1 MNYKQLLRWL
11 WRSTSYNRLQALLN
25 VIIGLL
31 DVAVSLAQIWAVK
44 HAIDV
49 ASHNVEGSVIM
60 SVGVIALLILCNFI
74 LSISSVWVRNVL
86 GIKAQN
92 RMQQMML
99 ERILRSEWR
108 GRGAMHS
115 GDVINRLESDGGQ
128 VVNCCAETLRNA
140 VCVFTLFVGAFFF
153 LFSLDH
159 LLAICIVCLFP
170 VFLLLSKVYMG
181 RMRRLSREVRESDSL
196 VQSMLQESVQNR
208 MLIKTLEGEGTMVDS
223 HVTIGSCAQV
233 GKQIHISAATQIGGV
248 LEPAGA
254 LPTIIED
261 GAFIGGNC
269 GIYEG
274 TIVEEGAV
282 IASGV
287 IITSSTPLFDATKGE
302 FVPKNENGRVV
313 VPRGAV
319 VVSGSRPVV
328 KGPSAGSGIHLYCP
342 VIVKY
347 RDEKTSGSVSLE
359 ELLR

>member
-1 MNYKQLLRWL
+1 MELFEKTMADLETGKVRVAQKIDGHWQVNAEIKQIILAGFAMGRIKDMSEGQFAFFDKDTFPV
-11 WRSTSYNRLQALLN
+11 REFSTENSVRIVPGGSSIRRGAY
-25 VIIGLL
+25 
-31 DVAVSLAQIWAVK
+31 LAP
-44 HAIDV
+44 
-49 ASHNVEGSVIM
+49 
-60 SVGVIALLILCNFI
+60 GVIVMPPAY
-74 LSISSVWVRNVL
+74 
-86 GIKAQN
+86 
-92 RMQQMML
+92 
-99 ERILRSEWR
+99 
-108 GRGAMHS
+108 
-115 GDVINRLESDGGQ
+115 
-128 VVNCCAETLRNA
+128 VN
-140 VCVFTLFVGAFFF
+140 VGAFV
-153 LFSLDH
+153 D
-159 LLAICIVCLFP
+159 
-170 VFLLLSKVYMG
+170 
-181 RMRRLSREVRESDSL
+181 
-196 VQSMLQESVQNR
+196 
-208 MLIKTLEGEGTMVDS
+208 EGTMVDS

-233 GKQIHISAATQIGGV
+233 GKHIHISAATQIGGV

-313 VPRGAV
+313 VPRRAV

-328 KGPSAGSGIHLYCP
+328 KGASAGSGIHLYCP